1 MIETKFLGRDIIKEP
16 TCPFCGMLVE
26 KPKELSTRMP
36 GEMPVGACSCGA
48 VYACDETGHNL
59 GSAMIEALVFGCD
72 MDSDLAWGLLPDDD
86 YVEEIVDHYDYVNH
100 FIVPGGVYEC
110 RRIAGA
116 LYFIR
121 LHDDVQ
127 EVTSEGVQKR
137 LDKATC
143 PSPKPLNNHTKKK
156 PLSKKEIEGLVK
168 DFRVDSVVGV
178 AREDKRI
185 IKNLQR
191 LLYSGDDLFRKRAA
205 EILGHV
211 SAVIAES
218 NPGSISRL
226 LQTLFYGI
234 TDTAASSW
242 GALEAIGEI
251 IGNKT
256 ELFAGYIPQLYQ
268 FLTNESLRAQVLQ
281 TIGRIA
287 KSRPDL
293 VRKATF
299 HFIPYLGDSD
309 PKARG
314 YAAWLMGNLEASEAQ
329 EELEK
334 LLGDTHAIHIYENGE
349 MEKKTVGQVA
359 SEALGKIS
367 ELK

>member
-1 MIETKFLGRDIIKEP
+1 
-16 TCPFCGMLVE
+16 
-26 KPKELSTRMP
+26 MP
-36 GEMPVGACSCGA
+36 GEMPVGVCSCGA

-72 MDSDLAWGLLPDDD
+72 MDADLAWGLLPDDD
-86 YVEEIVDHYDYVNH
+86 YEEEIVEQYDYVNH
-100 FIVPGGVYEC
+100 TIVPGGVFET
-110 RRIAGA
+110 RRISGA

-127 EVTSEGVQKR
+127 EVTSEGVKKR
-137 LDKATC
+137 MGKAT
-143 PSPKPLNNHTKKK
+143 SPAPKSLNNHTRKRS
-156 PLSKKEIEGLVK
+156 LSKKEIEDLVK
-168 DFRVDSVVGV
+168 DFRIDSVVSLAG
-178 AREDKRI
+178 EDKRI

-211 SAVIAES
+211 SAVIADR
-218 NPGSISRL
+218 NPRSISRL

-256 ELFAGYIPQLYQ
+256 ERFAGYIPQLYK
-268 FLTNESLRAQVLQ
+268 FLANESLRAQALQ

-293 VRKATF
+293 IRKVTF
-299 HFIPYLGDSD
+299 HFIPYLGDSN
-309 PKARG
+309 PETRG
-314 YAAWLMGNLEASEAQ
+314 YAAWLIGNLNASEAQ
-329 EELEK
+329 DDLEN
-334 LLGDTHAIHIYENGE
+334 LRGDPNEIHIYENGE
-349 MEKKTVGQVA
+349 MRKKTVGQVA
-359 SEALGKIS
+359 SEALIKIS
-367 ELK
+367 EQQLLH